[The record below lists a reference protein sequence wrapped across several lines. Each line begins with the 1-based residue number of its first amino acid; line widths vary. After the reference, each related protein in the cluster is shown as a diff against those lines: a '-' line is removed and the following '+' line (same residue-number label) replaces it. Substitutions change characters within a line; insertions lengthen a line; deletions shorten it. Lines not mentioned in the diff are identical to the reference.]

1 MWGRAKSDGKVIM
14 VSETV
19 ETISIKQLLEAGAH
33 FGHQTSRWN
42 PKMKKYIF
50 TERNGIHIIDL
61 QQTVQFLTRAM
72 DFVRKTVAEGQ
83 DILFVGTKKQ
93 AQEAVE
99 QEAKRCGMFHVNVR
113 WLGGM
118 LTNFGVIQQRID
130 YLVRLEDSKAKG
142 EFERLT
148 KKEGLKLEEQIV
160 KLNRQ
165 MGGFKEMTRLPGA
178 IFIVDPTNEKI
189 ALAETKRMGIPVV
202 AMVDTNCDPDP
213 IDYIIP
219 SNDDAIRAVRLVC
232 SKIADA
238 VIQGKAQREMAES
251 AASEAEMAAMVQNP
265 QSLSFA
271 PEEEEKK
278 PTEEVEKPSEE

>member
-1 MWGRAKSDGKVIM
+1 
-14 VSETV
+14 
-19 ETISIKQLLEAGAH
+19 
-33 FGHQTSRWN
+33 
-42 PKMKKYIF
+42 
-50 TERNGIHIIDL
+50 
-61 QQTVQFLTRAM
+61 
-72 DFVRKTVAEGQ
+72 
-83 DILFVGTKKQ
+83 
-93 AQEAVE
+93 
-99 QEAKRCGMFHVNVR
+99 
-113 WLGGM
+113 
-118 LTNFGVIQQRID
+118 
-130 YLVRLEDSKAKG
+130 
-142 EFERLT
+142 
-148 KKEGLKLEEQIV
+148 
-160 KLNRQ
+160 
-165 MGGFKEMTRLPGA
+165 MTRLPGA
-178 IFIVDPTNEKI
+178 IFIVDPTTEKI
-189 ALAETKRMGIPVV
+189 ALAEAKRMGIPVV